1 MEAQSSLEFPHAFVA
16 TSQDINKIWDVI
28 ESNEMVPEATVSC
41 SDGIVRNFVDR
52 DKLINYNNPK
62 RAKIKSIEITGRRR
76 EPYTTIVITLGR
88 KYSYNASVSIRG
100 EESFVESSRI
110 LFTDILDGMKPWYSG
125 FARIDLSNVFLSIIL
140 SIFLILQI
148 MKSESHPSH
157 ATPLDKAIL
166 ILAITMFT
174 MGIIVLSFFTISL
187 FHQKLFPMST
197 FAIGQG
203 ISRHQY
209 LENIRWVVVIGFFIS
224 LLASILTTLL
234 FTL

>member
-1 MEAQSSLEFPHAFVA
+1 MEAKSSLEFPHAFVA
-16 TSQDINKIWDVI
+16 TRQDINKIWDVF
-28 ESNEMVPEATVSC
+28 ESNEMIPEATASC
-41 SDGIVRNFVDR
+41 SDGIVRSFVNR

-62 RAKIKSIEITGRRR
+62 RAKIKSIEISGHRQ
-76 EPYTTIVITLGR
+76 EPYTAIIITLGR
-88 KYSYNASVSIRG
+88 RYSYNASVSIRG

-125 FARIDLSNVFLSIIL
+125 FARIDLSNIFLSIIL

-148 MKSESHPSH
+148 MKPESH

-166 ILAITMFT
+166 ILGITMLT
-174 MGIIVLSFFTISL
+174 IGIIVTTFFTISF

-209 LENIRWVVVIGFFIS
+209 SENIRWVVVVGFFIS
-224 LLASILTTLL
+224 LLASIFTTLL